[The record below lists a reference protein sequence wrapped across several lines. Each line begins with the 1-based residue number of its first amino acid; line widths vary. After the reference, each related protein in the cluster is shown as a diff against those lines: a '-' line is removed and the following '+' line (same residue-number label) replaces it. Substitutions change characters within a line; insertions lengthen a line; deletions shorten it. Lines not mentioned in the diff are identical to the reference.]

1 MGKDK
6 KQRDKRVHHI
16 EMDDKTA
23 KILKKHK
30 FHFSSLYFITS
41 LCKSE
46 GEHVFD
52 TAPW

>member
-23 KILKKHK
+23 KIKKKTHK
-30 FHFSSLYFITS
+30 FHFSSLSDTHI
-41 LCKSE
+41 
-46 GEHVFD
+46 FD
-52 TAPW
+52 TVPW

>member
-23 KILKKHK
+23 KIKKNIS
-30 FHFSSLYFITS
+30 FTSALYI
-41 LCKSE
+41 L
-46 GEHVFD
+46 
-52 TAPW
+52 

>member
-23 KILKKHK
+23 KIKKTHIS
-30 FHFSSLYFITS
+30 FTSALYI
-41 LCKSE
+41 L
-46 GEHVFD
+46 
-52 TAPW
+52 